1 MERNV
6 PKLRFKGFND
16 EWQEKK
22 LIDLAD
28 KKDKYSFTGGPF
40 GSDLKSEHYTEEGVQ
55 IIQLQNIGD
64 GYFVDENKIY
74 TSEEKADELNSCNIY
89 PGEIIIAKMA
99 DPVARACVIPYNNK
113 RYLMASDGIR
123 LAVNKNKYS
132 TIFTLNYINSNYFR
146 KKAILNSTGATRLRI
161 GLSELKNISL
171 KVPSIQEQERI
182 ANFLT
187 KVDKIIEKQD
197 EKVKNLEKYKKGM
210 MQKIFSQEIRF
221 KDENGEEYPEWE
233 DKKIGDIF
241 IEVNEKTSI
250 KNQYEILSSTSTGLF
265 KQSEY
270 FNREIASEDN
280 TGYKI
285 LRKKQIVLSP
295 QNLWIGNINY
305 NNKYETGI
313 VSPSYKIFN
322 VAENT
327 LPQFVAYI
335 IKLNRMLYEYKQASE
350 QGASIVRRNLNMDLF
365 NDIVIKLPCYREQS
379 RVTAYL
385 NNIDVIL
392 EKEKNKLEKLKQWK
406 KGLLQQIFV

>member
-16 EWQEKK
+16 EWEEKK
-22 LIDLAD
+22 LGEIADVTKLAGFEFTKYVEYSDSGKIIALRGLNIKKGKLDLEDVKFIDNSDFSKLNRSKLYIGDLLLTYVGTIGELAIID
-28 KKDKYSFTGGPF
+28 ENDKY
-40 GSDLKSEHYTEEGVQ
+40 
-55 IIQLQNIGD
+55 
-64 GYFVDENKIY
+64 
-74 TSEEKADELNSCNIY
+74 
-89 PGEIIIAKMA
+89 
-99 DPVARACVIPYNNK
+99 
-113 RYLMASDGIR
+113 YLAPN
-123 LAVNKNKYS
+123 VC
-132 TIFTLNYINSNYFR
+132 
-146 KKAILNSTGATRLRI
+146 RLRI
-161 GLSELKNISL
+161 INNNQYYIRSLMSSEKFYNKEILPSITTSSQPALSMENIRL
-171 KVPSIQEQERI
+171 LNIKVPSLEEQERI

-197 EKVKNLEKYKKGM
+197 EKVKSLENYKKGM

-221 KDENGEEYPEWE
+221 KDEDGEEYPEWE

-241 IEVNEKTSI
+241 IEINEKTSI
-250 KNQYEILSSTSTGLF
+250 KNQYEVLSSTSTGLF

-295 QNLWIGNINY
+295 QNLWLGNINY

-335 IKLNRMLYEYKQASE
+335 IKLDRMLYEYKQASE
-350 QGASIVRRNLNMDLF
+350 QGASVVRRNLNMDLF

-379 RVTAYL
+379 RITAYL
-385 NNIDVIL
+385 NNIDLIL
-392 EKEKNKLEKLKQWK
+392 EKEKNKLEELKKWK
-406 KGLLQQIFV
+406 KGLLQQMFV

>member
-16 EWQEKK
+16 EWNELKVSDTLKIRHGKDQKK
-22 LIDLAD
+22 IECENGEYPILA
-28 KKDKYSFTGGPF
+28 TGGEIGRTDTPIYDKESVLIGRKGTIDRPIYMNTPF
-40 GSDLKSEHYTEEGVQ
+40 WTVDTLFYSEIHNNYIPKFIYYKFQCINWKKYCEASGVPS
-55 IIQLQNIGD
+55 L
-64 GYFVDENKIY
+64 
-74 TSEEKADELNSCNIY
+74 SA
-89 PGEIIIAKMA
+89 
-99 DPVARACVIPYNNK
+99 
-113 RYLMASDGIR
+113 
-123 LAVNKNKYS
+123 S
-132 TIFTLNYINSNYFR
+132 TIESIKYKLP
-146 KKAILNSTGATRLRI
+146 
-161 GLSELKNISL
+161 SL
-171 KVPSIQEQERI
+171 QEQERI

-187 KVDKIIEKQD
+187 KVDKIIEKQE
-197 EKVKNLEKYKKGM
+197 EKVKNLENYKKGM

-221 KDENGEEYPEWE
+221 KDEDGEEYPEWE
-233 DKKIGDIF
+233 DKKIVDIF
-241 IEVNEKTSI
+241 IEINEKTSI
-250 KNQYEILSSTSTGLF
+250 KNQYEVLSSTSTGLF

-295 QNLWIGNINY
+295 QNLWLGNINY

-335 IKLNRMLYEYKQASE
+335 IKLDRMLYEYKQASE
-350 QGASIVRRNLNMDLF
+350 QGASVVRRNLNMDLF

-379 RVTAYL
+379 RITAYL

-392 EKEKNKLEKLKQWK
+392 EKEKNKLEELKQWK
-406 KGLLQQIFV
+406 KGLLQQMFV